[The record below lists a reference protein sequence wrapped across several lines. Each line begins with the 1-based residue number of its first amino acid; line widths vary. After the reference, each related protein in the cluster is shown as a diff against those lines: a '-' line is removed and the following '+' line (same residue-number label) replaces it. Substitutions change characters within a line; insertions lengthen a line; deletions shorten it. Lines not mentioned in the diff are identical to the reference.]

1 VDGFNDVPILAQNL
15 SQCRNL
21 HLQIAFLH
29 YRVRPD
35 AAYNLIFRDDGAGR
49 LDQQKIECAA
59 AELDRLPI
67 DEQLAGARQYAT
79 LSKPNDRV
87 AASVHL
93 VLPKAPPLRVMHRLV
108 RGSSRDQLLLH
119 EASPPSDLILR
130 R

>member
-1 VDGFNDVPILAQNL
+1 MTSRSSLRTF
-15 SQCRNL
+15 RNADICTFRL
-21 HLQIAFLH
+21 PSHTIVLG
-29 YRVRPD
+29 PD
-35 AAYNLIFRDDGAGR
+35 AAYNLIFRDDGAR
-49 LDQQKIECAA
+49 RPDQHHQKIECAA

-67 DEQLAGARQYAT
+67 DEQPAGARQHAT

-119 EASPPSDLILR
+119 DASPPSDLMLR